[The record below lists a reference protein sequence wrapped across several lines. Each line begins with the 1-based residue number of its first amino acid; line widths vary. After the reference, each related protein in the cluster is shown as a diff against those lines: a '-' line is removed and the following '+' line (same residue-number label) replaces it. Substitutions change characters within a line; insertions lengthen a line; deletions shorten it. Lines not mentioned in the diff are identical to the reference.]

1 MKAVVCRVNH
11 AAVRVDDKI
20 VGEIERGLLAYIGF
34 VHGDGESQLAWMAS
48 KLASLRLF
56 PDDDGKM
63 NRSTRDIGG
72 GLLLIPNFTLAGE
85 TRKGNRPSFT
95 AAADPAIAGPLFE
108 KFAAQCA
115 ELVPVAT
122 GVFGAHMIIT
132 CACDG
137 PITVLVETPDSPI
150 GPAA

>member
-1 MKAVVCRVNH
+1 MKAVVCRVNA
-11 AAVRVDDKI
+11 AAVRVDGQV

-34 VHGDGESQLAWMAS
+34 MQGDDASKLPWMAN

-56 PDDDGKM
+56 PDEGGKM

-72 GLLLIPNFTLAGE
+72 RLLLVPNFTLAGE

-95 AAADPAIAGPLFE
+95 DALDPTIARPLFE
-108 KFAAQCA
+108 QFAAACA

-122 GVFGAHMIIT
+122 GIFGAHMIID
-132 CACDG
+132 CQCDG
-137 PITVLVETPDSPI
+137 PITVIVDSPI
-150 GPAA
+150 